1 MDRFKDAKK
10 VSILGV
16 IANIFLLIMKG
27 IIGFFS
33 HSQAMIVDAFNSAGD
48 VFSSVMTFIGNKIAS
63 RPNDE
68 DHNLGHGK
76 AEYIFSLLISVSMMY
91 ISIKL
96 LINSAK
102 SFFNHDV
109 YKFSIYLIIIS
120 IVCIIIKLLLF
131 IYTKYYYH
139 KSNNILLK
147 ANMIDH
153 RNDIIIT
160 SFTLI
165 SAFFSKYGIYWF
177 DSLVGFLISIWLFY
191 TGLVIYLESYDV
203 LMDKT
208 IGENGKQKVLDIT
221 SKYPQIKKIQH
232 FNSTPIGY
240 KYQISL
246 TIFVDGD
253 MSTYDSHKIA
263 DRLEKDICENI
274 DDVYLAII
282 HVNPL

>member
-1 MDRFKDAKK
+1 MNRFKDAKK
-10 VSILGV
+10 VSMIGV
-16 IANIFLLIMKG
+16 VANIFLLLIKG
-27 IIGFFS
+27 TIGFLS

-48 VFSSVMTFIGNKIAS
+48 VFSSLMTFIGNKIAS

-96 LINSAK
+96 FVNSFS
-102 SFFNHDV
+102 SFFHHEK
-109 YKFSIYLIIIS
+109 YHFSIYLIIIS
-120 IVCIIIKLLLF
+120 LICIIIKLLLF
-131 IYTKYYYH
+131 IYTKYYYR
-139 KSNNILLK
+139 KTGNILLK

-153 RNDIIIT
+153 RNDVVIT
-160 SFTLI
+160 SFTLL
-165 SAFFSKYGIYWF
+165 SAIFSKYNIIWF
-177 DSLVGFLISIWLFY
+177 DSVVGVFVTIWLFY
-191 TGLVIYLESYDV
+191 TGFIIYKESYDI

-208 IGENGKQKVLDIT
+208 ISEVGKQKVLDIIK
-221 SKYPQIKKIQH
+221 KYPEIKKIQH
-232 FNSTPIGY
+232 FNSTPVGY
-240 KYQISL
+240 KYQLSL
-246 TIFVDGD
+246 SIFVDGD

-263 DRLEKDICENI
+263 DRLEKDICKNI